1 MDPRKVETQEMGD
14 PGTCRVLVV
23 DDLPQN
29 LELLEAYL
37 EPLGYCVAKAS
48 NGADALR
55 KIQEETPDVIL
66 LDVMMPGL
74 DGYEVCRRL
83 KADAWTAFIPV
94 LILTALAGREERVRA
109 MEAGADDFLSKPFN
123 GLELLARV
131 RALLR
136 IKKLQDQVEA
146 YREMA
151 ALWGM
156 AGGMAHEMRN
166 PLAIT
171 SCAAQILLKK
181 GADPRLRRECAEKI
195 HVAATRTA
203 AIIENL
209 LRFAPRSK
217 GTVAGVG
224 GNSRVTVTA
233 GQP

>member
-1 MDPRKVETQEMGD
+1 MDPRVADTQEMGG
-14 PGTCRVLVV
+14 PGTCRILVV
-23 DDLPQN
+23 DDLPEN
-29 LELLEAYL
+29 VDLLEAYL

-55 KIQEETPDVIL
+55 KAQEETPDVIL

-83 KADAWTAFIPV
+83 KAGAETAVIPV
-94 LILTALAGREERVRA
+94 LILTALAAREDRVRA
-109 MEAGADDFLSKPFN
+109 MEAGADDFLAKPFN
-123 GLELLARV
+123 GLELLTRV
-131 RALLR
+131 RSLLR
-136 IKKLQDQVEA
+136 IKKLHDQVEA
-146 YREMA
+146 YRQMA
-151 ALWGM
+151 ALAGM

-195 HVAATRTA
+195 HTAATRAA

-209 LRFAPRSK
+209 LRFAPPSR

-224 GNSRVTVTA
+224 ADR
-233 GQP
+233 